1 MTRSKRSKKGI
12 CVYCG
17 GTARLGRD
25 HVPPRALFGGRF
37 PPNLITVPSCDRC
50 NNGASK
56 DDELF
61 RLAYS
66 TRRDAP
72 SVAER
77 DLAFAATLRSFN
89 KPEASS
95 FARRIRSQTR
105 VVERTSPAGLYLG
118 RGFVYEAQGAPLDRV
133 IRRITKGLFF
143 HEKGRRLPDDCVVK
157 PIALCRL
164 KDLRP
169 RRDEWFMEM
178 IEMLLGTVPTRFGTA
193 FGYWRLWSEFGWA
206 RSFWLFEIYG
216 RLEFICGTHPKP
228 TGDVLGHPPPSDE
241 CGRACVPMMP
251 KIPMLDFAGNKQL
264 LNRLYR
270 AINGPRKVEADAAF
284 GR

>member
-95 FARRIRSQTR
+95 FARRSPKPDARGGKNFASRSLSRAWLRVRSSRSTFGQSDKANHQGTLFPREGQTPAQRLRGQTDRAMPPKGSSASARR
-105 VVERTSPAGLYLG
+105 VVHGNDRNAPGDRADTIRNGIRILATLVGIRLGPLVLAIRNLWSFGVHLRYASETNRRCFGTSSAIRRVRASLCSDDAENPNAGL
-118 RGFVYEAQGAPLDRV
+118 RG
-133 IRRITKGLFF
+133 K
-143 HEKGRRLPDDCVVK
+143 
-157 PIALCRL
+157 
-164 KDLRP
+164 
-169 RRDEWFMEM
+169 
-178 IEMLLGTVPTRFGTA
+178 
-193 FGYWRLWSEFGWA
+193 
-206 RSFWLFEIYG
+206 
-216 RLEFICGTHPKP
+216 
-228 TGDVLGHPPPSDE
+228 
-241 CGRACVPMMP
+241 
-251 KIPMLDFAGNKQL
+251 
-264 LNRLYR
+264 
-270 AINGPRKVEADAAF
+270 
-284 GR
+284 